1 MQLTYVE
8 YQDLLNAVGK
18 IFEEKLNPF
27 IIEFTNKIQKSKK
40 LLTKTELCSALNISR
55 PTLDN
60 WLKNPTLK
68 GVLKPVFEKRGA
80 RYFFDEDEFKKV
92 IAENSGKFSNG
103 KDYNYK
109 WTSETPNWKK
119 DVCRYNEL
127 NSAIYNNRLLN
138 EEDKK
143 FYNQFCE
150 SSGERNLLKS

>member
-1 MQLTYVE
+1 MQLMYVE
-8 YQDLLNAVGK
+8 YQDMLNSIEK
-18 IFEEKLNPF
+18 IINQKLDSF
-27 IIEFTNKIQKSKK
+27 ITEFTNKIQKSKK

-92 IAENSGKFSNG
+92 IAENSKVFSNG

-119 DVCRYNEL
+119 DVRRYNEL
-127 NSAIYNNRLLN
+127 NSVIYNNRLLN
-138 EEDKK
+138 EEEKK
-143 FYNQFCE
+143 FYNEFCE
-150 SSGERNLLKS
+150 SSGNRNLLKT